1 MPTRPDR
8 LAANPADA
16 VTAASLR
23 TERQVFAG
31 VLGEHLVTDA
41 LSAHEQSSQ
50 GLLCHSATLV
60 GMTAKV
66 VVPPYSRA
74 FPGRGAPRASA
85 AMDGRSR
92 APRTGILAYLGESGR
107 ETPNLTSTT
116 LYFI

>member
-50 GLLCHSATLV
+50 SLLCHSATLV

-66 VVPPYSRA
+66 VVPPYSQSVSQ
-74 FPGRGAPRASA
+74 PGDSEDVCGQGRPQPSPQ
-85 AMDGRSR
+85 DG
-92 APRTGILAYLGESGR
+92 
-107 ETPNLTSTT
+107 
-116 LYFI
+116 